1 MYNVPGINQNSLICL
16 SVILATIASTS
27 LSKRLHVSNI
37 SGLRWAKYLRWLC
50 RICRINSA
58 NSSNVIFPGFS
69 ICGAFSSS
77 MYILSILKLKSLYV
91 AKTNV
96 RACCLVN
103 SDAPNRGCCAKCI
116 VQSALSTWRRR
127 STMSVS
133 IPGTN
138 SRQSLC
144 ICVFARSFPP
154 FSGLSLPATSIRFAI
169 S

>member
-1 MYNVPGINQNSLICL
+1 MNVFITVCVCLLFHQLSISKHISVSINFIFFKIRNTYFPRIFD
-16 SVILATIASTS
+16 
-27 LSKRLHVSNI
+27 
-37 SGLRWAKYLRWLC
+37 LR
-50 RICRINSA
+50 
-58 NSSNVIFPGFS
+58 G
-69 ICGAFSSS
+69 FSSS
-77 MYILSILKLKSLYV
+77 MYVLSILKLKSLYV

-138 SRQSLC
+138 SRQPLC
-144 ICVFARSFPP
+144 ICVSARSFLLFSCRLCSQLQFVLP
-154 FSGLSLPATSIRFAI
+154 FHRVYHNKRNVAN
-169 S
+169 

>member
-1 MYNVPGINQNSLICL
+1 MNVFITVCVCLLFHQLSISKHISVSINF
-16 SVILATIASTS
+16 
-27 LSKRLHVSNI
+27 
-37 SGLRWAKYLRWLC
+37 
-50 RICRINSA
+50 
-58 NSSNVIFPGFS
+58 IFFKIRNTYFSGFS

-154 FSGLSLPATSIRFAI
+154 FPAYLCPQLQFVLPFHRMHHNKRNIAN
-169 S
+169 

>member
-1 MYNVPGINQNSLICL
+1 
-16 SVILATIASTS
+16 
-27 LSKRLHVSNI
+27 
-37 SGLRWAKYLRWLC
+37 
-50 RICRINSA
+50 
-58 NSSNVIFPGFS
+58 
-69 ICGAFSSS
+69 

-138 SRQSLC
+138 SRQPLC
-144 ICVFARSFPP
+144 ICVFARSFLLFSCRLCSQLQFVLP
-154 FSGLSLPATSIRFAI
+154 FHRVYHNKRNVANWNDCFQLLKVCHHLLYSVQFTHIYAIGTRRYIIRAHAQFFQKTI
-169 S
+169 GEQMVFRYSK